1 MLGTEQVNLIPRMI
15 TPLLEGVESIRVT
28 DQVAKSMGLVDN
40 QIVRGVVED
49 RQGLAR
55 LILNNRD
62 FELKSSKKFKPGD
75 VIEFR
80 VKQSRSGMTL
90 QAVSTEPT
98 ITSSTSNS
106 INSLLSGGDTAK
118 ILSLFYRPSQ
128 PSSLAKLFSPE
139 SINKIMTQIGEKS
152 FDLKMNQL
160 MLSMRSFSPE
170 MARAA
175 MQNSGLFGESMLSK
189 QSVNRSDLKQFLRSI
204 LNFTSANSPDRIMLN
219 QAIDEIESNQLEAM
233 YSQKNQG
240 ISYNFVIPFFDSDPV
255 EINIEAEEA
264 DVSDTESPDGDN
276 KVGRDWEEDID
287 DLERLSRNTTIPQN
301 WVVNLYTD
309 SRELGEIWSKATLKS
324 EMSVE
329 MILWAADQKV
339 FEIAKSGEQ
348 FLGELFSGFG
358 ISLGKFVVLNAE
370 RPMIEKS
377 LTGPGQVLDVRT

>member
-1 MLGTEQVNLIPRMI
+1 
-15 TPLLEGVESIRVT
+15 
-28 DQVAKSMGLVDN
+28 MGLVDN

-98 ITSSTSNS
+98 TTSSTSTS

-160 MLSMRSFSPE
+160 MSSMRSFSPE

-175 MQNSGLFGESMLSK
+175 MQNSGHLESQCYK
-189 QSVNRSDLKQFLRSI
+189 QSVNRSDLKQFLRTI
-204 LNFTSANSPDRIMLN
+204 LNFISANSPDRIMLN

-233 YSQKNQG
+233 YSQKNQEFL
-240 ISYNFVIPFFDSDPV
+240 IILLFHFPIA
-255 EINIEAEEA
+255 I
-264 DVSDTESPDGDN
+264 
-276 KVGRDWEEDID
+276 
-287 DLERLSRNTTIPQN
+287 LS
-301 WVVNLYTD
+301 
-309 SRELGEIWSKATLKS
+309 K
-324 EMSVE
+324 
-329 MILWAADQKV
+329 
-339 FEIAKSGEQ
+339 
-348 FLGELFSGFG
+348 
-358 ISLGKFVVLNAE
+358 
-370 RPMIEKS
+370 
-377 LTGPGQVLDVRT
+377 

>member
-98 ITSSTSNS
+98 TTSSTSTS

-152 FDLKMNQL
+152 FDLKMNH
-160 MLSMRSFSPE
+160 
-170 MARAA
+170 
-175 MQNSGLFGESMLSK
+175 
-189 QSVNRSDLKQFLRSI
+189 
-204 LNFTSANSPDRIMLN
+204 
-219 QAIDEIESNQLEAM
+219 
-233 YSQKNQG
+233 
-240 ISYNFVIPFFDSDPV
+240 
-255 EINIEAEEA
+255 
-264 DVSDTESPDGDN
+264 
-276 KVGRDWEEDID
+276 
-287 DLERLSRNTTIPQN
+287 
-301 WVVNLYTD
+301 
-309 SRELGEIWSKATLKS
+309 
-324 EMSVE
+324 
-329 MILWAADQKV
+329 
-339 FEIAKSGEQ
+339 
-348 FLGELFSGFG
+348 
-358 ISLGKFVVLNAE
+358 
-370 RPMIEKS
+370 
-377 LTGPGQVLDVRT
+377 

>member
-233 YSQKNQG
+233 YSQKNKG

-287 DLERLSRNTTIPQN
+287 DLERLSRNTKIPQN

-370 RPMIEKS
+370 RPIIEKS

>member
-1 MLGTEQVNLIPRMI
+1 MLGTEQVNLIPRTI

-160 MLSMRSFSPE
+160 MSSMRSFSPE

-204 LNFTSANSPDRIMLN
+204 LNFISANSPDRIVLN

-240 ISYNFVIPFFDSDPV
+240 ISYNFVIPFSDSDPV

-264 DVSDTESPDGDN
+264 DASDTESPDGDN

-287 DLERLSRNTTIPQN
+287 DSERLSRNTTIPQN

-370 RPMIEKS
+370 RPIIEKS